1 MKKINVF
8 ITITVLLFLAF
19 LPACESVPARPAI
32 NNDLDKVM
40 WGTRAQ
46 KSSVITKAYRAKNPT
61 ILIKLLN
68 KTVANINKVRVVK
81 DSYYYDNRS
90 ELIYTIRFSITVIG
104 KIGKAE
110 AFDAVLNLAKNSYF
124 KDSDK
129 LSASLDNALS
139 KITTKSKMNQLVD
152 AATTDGIAPSH
163 SYVFLKSVAKIIKK
177 NRLRMSKKLKNL
189 VNKMLTS
196 TNTGIVKS
204 GIAVTGLLNY
214 REAEKTLLKN
224 INSNSAEI
232 KKASSLALVRMGN
245 KKGVLPLLQLTKYNS
260 DAFNKIAMIV
270 EKAGFASIVRLYKS
284 RQEQKIF
291 NEQTK
296 YLNL

>member
-8 ITITVLLFLAF
+8 IAIAAILLLAL
-19 LPACESVPARPAI
+19 LPACESVPPRPTV
-32 NNDLDKVM
+32 NNDLEKIK

-46 KSSVITKAYRAKNPT
+46 KSAVITKAYRAKNPA
-61 ILIKLLN
+61 ILIQLLN
-68 KTVANINKVRVVK
+68 DTAANINKVRVVK
-81 DSYYYDNRS
+81 DTYYYDNRS
-90 ELIYTIRFSITVIG
+90 ELIYTVRFSTTVIA

-124 KDSDK
+124 KDSDR
-129 LSASLDNALS
+129 LSTSLDKALS
-139 KITTKSKMNQLVD
+139 KIATRSKVNQLID
-152 AATTDGIAPSH
+152 AAATEGIAPSH
-163 SYVFLKSVAKIIKK
+163 SFVFLKSVAQIIKK
-177 NRLRMSKKLKNL
+177 NKLRISKKLKNL
-189 VNKMLTS
+189 VDKMLNS
-196 TNTGIVKS
+196 TDTGIVKS

-214 REAEKTLLKN
+214 KEAEKTLLKN
-224 INSNSAEI
+224 INSTSAEI

-270 EKAGFASIVRLYKS
+270 EKAGFASAVRLYKS
-284 RQEQKIF
+284 QQEQKIF
-291 NEQTK
+291 EKQTK